1 MDLNRALTFARVVED
16 GGFTAAARTLRVPK
30 SSVSRS
36 VALLEEELGVLLL
49 QRSTRKVELTEAGR
63 IFYDRASRALAG
75 LEDAEA
81 AVSDLQGSLR
91 GTIRVTAPS
100 DAGVWIVA
108 PLVARFVLRHPG
120 VHVDALLTSRVV
132 DLVGEGI
139 DFAFRAAK
147 ITDSS
152 FIARRLDTR
161 ELHLYAAP
169 SYFARRSP
177 PTTLEEL
184 ATHECVLFRGDH
196 GKTRWT
202 LAGANGEESVEV
214 RGPVNGDDFEFVH
227 QATVCGAGIGL
238 MPAFLANPSVERGE
252 LTRVLPS
259 YCGPISTWHLVYPS
273 SRYLP
278 RRAVAFRDFILA
290 ELGHTPEKNG

>member
-1 MDLNRALTFARVVED
+1 
-16 GGFTAAARTLRVPK
+16 
-30 SSVSRS
+30 
-36 VALLEEELGVLLL
+36 
-49 QRSTRKVELTEAGR
+49 
-63 IFYDRASRALAG
+63 
-75 LEDAEA
+75 
-81 AVSDLQGSLR
+81 VSDLQGSLR